1 MVATRPRLIVVI
13 WVCVLGSLPILY
25 WRMGWDPEAVTV
37 DRLASERSVWNVP
50 PPDPEPLVGDPSLPP
65 EFQDGFKGNREVI
78 KDLESPRV
86 IYAVVQYPYLMD
98 KLDQGK
104 VPSGAEGQYRA
115 ADPKEV
121 RRRQQEYHQAM
132 VYTLAHPAV
141 TQLNVLLNSTK
152 DLGSLY
158 YGLKHSCLEQLSN
171 QTQESCIRLMVRKL
185 VTYDLGHVMTY
196 GDAFAYANQELSG
209 FYVLLLNSDTY
220 PIQSESHVED
230 GWSRLRPHHFG
241 QHDRGV
247 FMLSRESPACPGRP
261 EFKLPPRPA
270 APCKKMAQW
279 GSADAFVFRA
289 PVPESVVREMKSF
302 PTNYWGAENRAAAAL
317 KRAGYGPF
325 LNPCTVLRLGHNH
338 CSRVRVTGWNAPR
351 INQGRGRSVTSRFL
365 TQLPGD

>member
-1 MVATRPRLIVVI
+1 MVATRPRLIVVV
-13 WVCVLGSLPILY
+13 WVCLVGCLPIVY
-25 WRMGWDPEAVTV
+25 WRMERDSEPWTA
-37 DRLASERSVWNVP
+37 DRLVSEDSVWKTS
-50 PPDPEPLVGDPSLPP
+50 PDQQPLVEDPHLPL
-65 EFQDGFKGNREVI
+65 EFRDGFKRNRTKHE
-78 KDLESPRV
+78 EGPRV
-86 IYAVVQYPYLMD
+86 IYAIMQYPYLLD

-104 VPSGAEGQYRA
+104 VPFGGEGKYRA

-121 RRRQQEYHQAM
+121 RRRQEEYHQAM
-132 VYTLAHPAV
+132 MYTLAHPAI

-152 DLGSLY
+152 DLGGLY
-158 YGLKHSCLEQLSN
+158 YGIKHSCLELLPN
-171 QTQESCIRLMVRKL
+171 QTQASCIRLLVRKL
-185 VTYDLGHVMTY
+185 VTYELGHVMTY

-220 PIQSESHVED
+220 PIHSTTEQD
-230 GWSRLRPHHFG
+230 GWMRVRPHHFG
-241 QHDRGV
+241 RNDQGV

-261 EFKLPPRPA
+261 EFNLPPRPA

-325 LNPCTVLRLGHNH
+325 LNPCTVLRLGHVH

-351 INQGRGRSVTSRFL
+351 INQGRGRSVVGRFL